1 MEYLNILGHWEG
13 WVYLLILSALEIVLG
28 IDNIIF
34 ISIVTDKLNGKN
46 KRIARNTGLT
56 LALIIRLG
64 LLAAVSWV
72 MQLIDPLFTVF
83 GQAFTGQGLVLIA
96 GGLFLIY
103 KSTIEMHKSVK
114 GEEEASTSGKTK
126 LSAII
131 MQIVI
136 IDVIFS
142 FDSII

>member
-72 MQLIDPLFTVF
+72 MQLTDPLFTIF

-103 KSTIEMHKSVK
+103 KS
-114 GEEEASTSGKTK
+114 
-126 LSAII
+126 
-131 MQIVI
+131 
-136 IDVIFS
+136 
-142 FDSII
+142 